1 MVLKAGMKYILTMG
15 YTGLDW
21 LNLYEIF
28 KEEEQELV
36 GIICAFNPQLRL
48 LKRARWLE
56 AWAANIF
63 LPAKQSRQQNKSQ
76 KNERF

>member
-48 LKRARWLE
+48 LKREMEGNYNSRSRE
-56 AWAANIF
+56 MEF
-63 LPAKQSRQQNKSQ
+63 LTIKPIIHTVST
-76 KNERF
+76 